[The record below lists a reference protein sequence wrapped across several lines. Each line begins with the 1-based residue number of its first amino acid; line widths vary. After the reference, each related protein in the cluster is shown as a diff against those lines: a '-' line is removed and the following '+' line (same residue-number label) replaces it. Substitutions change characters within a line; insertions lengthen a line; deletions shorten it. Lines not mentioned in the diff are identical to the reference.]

1 MDLSVFRKRRSLT
14 QLQLARQL
22 GVDQSTVSRMEKG
35 ESMFVSSLLRYLSA
49 TGAEGT
55 RIVTTIDG
63 EEVELELLDTP
74 TARRSSHR
82 TSAQD
87 HRSEVSGVM
96 DR

>member
-74 TARRSSHR
+74 ATRRSTERSPDPAHR
-82 TSAQD
+82 AVPD
-87 HRSEVSGVM
+87 AVER
-96 DR
+96 